1 MSHKTIDQ
9 LQAAS
14 SLVGSDLLIVQQSGQ
29 TKKVSLGD
37 LAQAIAG
44 LATVPVGAPFRGA
57 LVYNTDAVEYP
68 SMPIYPSFNAIAY
81 DTDNFFSGT
90 NPTRLTVPAG
100 VTKVRLW
107 ARCALGDSATSTGLL
122 FDIRRN
128 GLAPF
133 SQAEGVGLPVV
144 GHRVYSSGWSNNIA
158 QLSSAVISVAE
169 GDYFEL
175 HMNAGSTTAAFRNVA
190 ALETTF
196 AIEVVEADA

>member
-29 TKKVSLGD
+29 TKKVSLED

-57 LVYNTDAVEYP
+57 LVYNTGAVNYP
-68 SMPIYPSFNAIAY
+68 SLPIYPSYNAIAY
-81 DTDNFFSGT
+81 DTDNFFNGT
-90 NPTRLTVPAG
+90 NPTRLTIPAG

-107 ARCALGDSATSTGLL
+107 ARCALGDSATTTALYFG
-122 FDIRRN
+122 IRRN

-133 SQAEGVGLPVV
+133 DQAEDVGLPVV
-144 GHRVYSSGWSNNIA
+144 GQRVYSTGWADNIA

-175 HMNAGSTTAAFRNVA
+175 YMNANSSTSAFRNVE

>member
-9 LQAAS
+9 LPAAS

-29 TKKVSLGD
+29 TKKVSLQD

-57 LVYNTDAVEYP
+57 LVYNTAAVEY
-68 SMPIYPSFNAIAY
+68 SSLPIYPTFNAIAY
-81 DTDNFFSGT
+81 DTDNFFNGT

-107 ARCALGDSATSTGLL
+107 ANCALGASATSTALY

-128 GLAPF
+128 GLNPF
-133 SQAEGVGLPVV
+133 GQAGDVGLPTISQ
-144 GHRVYSSGWSNNIA
+144 RVYSSGWADNIT
-158 QLSSAVISVAE
+158 QISSAVISVAE

-175 HMNAGSTTAAFRNVA
+175 FMNANSSTSAFRNVP
-190 ALETTF
+190 ALQTTF